1 MAAEYADSIENSLS
15 AYVSKCKRFAL
26 NADTEDAL
34 EAEDLMRNC
43 LQPLVGSSKDIKI
56 DQMAIFNTFGEVK
69 PSDPGFFDC
78 NSDLEKIFVCLFV
91 ALIPLRFYVK
101 LGVIEDHIAMAVAFS
116 VVALSSALNI
126 FGLDTFLYSSTAV
139 TSYIVGEFFVLY
151 GGDILM
157 IYRQANTELRL
168 EVEDI
173 ILPEPFTVFQGV
185 MTMSYWTLFP
195 EAEMSM
201 RGIAVLNTV
210 MLIMDMSEEAIVLIL
225 VGMENHLIY
234 QMSPLRRRWG

>member
-1 MAAEYADSIENSLS
+1 MAAEYADSIEDSLS
-15 AYVSKCKRFAL
+15 AYVSKCKRFVL
-26 NADTEDAL
+26 DSDTEDAL

-43 LQPLVGSSKDIKI
+43 LQPLVGSSKDINM
-56 DQMAIFNTFGEVK
+56 DQMTIYNAFGQEEL
-69 PSDPGFFDC
+69 SDQGYFDWK
-78 NSDLEKIFVCLFV
+78 SDLENIFVCLLV
-91 ALIPLRFYVK
+91 ALIPLRFMFK

-116 VVALSSALNI
+116 TVALSSALNI

-195 EAEMSM
+195 GAEVSM
-201 RGIAVLNTV
+201 RGMAIMNTV
-210 MLIMDMSEEAIVLIL
+210 LLLMDLSAEATELIL